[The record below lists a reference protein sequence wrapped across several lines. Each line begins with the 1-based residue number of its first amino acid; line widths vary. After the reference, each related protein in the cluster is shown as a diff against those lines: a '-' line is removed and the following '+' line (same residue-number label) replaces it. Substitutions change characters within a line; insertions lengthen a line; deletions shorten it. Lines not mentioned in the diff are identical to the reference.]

1 MRCPFCGFE
10 ETQVKDSRSTE
21 EGASIR
27 RRRQCPSCGARFTS
41 FERIQLREM
50 TVRKS
55 DNRTEVFDRDKLQH
69 SMTLAMRKRPVTE
82 EQIERATSSI
92 VRQLELLGE
101 NEITSEQIGTR
112 AMNALYTLDKVG
124 YIRYASVYRD
134 FRDMAD
140 FTGFIRDL
148 SKRMK
153 AEQPAGRATG
163 KNKAKTTDEELPN
176 P

>member
-27 RRRQCPSCGARFTS
+27 RRRLCPSCGARFTS
-41 FERIQLREM
+41 FERVQLREM

-55 DNRTEVFDRDKLQH
+55 DNQTEIFDRDKLQR

-82 EQIERATSSI
+82 DQIERAVSSI

-101 NEITSEQIGTR
+101 QEITSEQIGAR

-134 FRDMAD
+134 FGNMAD

-148 SKRMK
+148 SKKMK
-153 AEQPAGRATG
+153 IEEKSVRTE
-163 KNKAKTTDEELPN
+163 DEN
-176 P
+176 TSKDVSNNA